1 MRPPSTSTPHWPAL
15 KGSALIGDQVV
26 QVRQA
31 GEKRRL
37 TPFGMMETL
46 HGVEL
51 AVDGVMRLIQH
62 GAHRWHLRVCEHR
75 IPASFFVLEP
85 VANALAMFFAH
96 RRGDAIG
103 KVAQTLAQGH
113 HPQTFALATP
123 VQQGV
128 ERGAQPSAHRGR
140 NADQFVRQLVERMT

>member
-1 MRPPSTSTPHWPAL
+1 MQVEHPVLCRDATALHFHPTLARIEGPAL
-15 KGSALIGDQVV
+15 IWDQVV

-37 TPFGMMETL
+37 TPSGMMETL
-46 HGVEL
+46 HGEEL

-75 IPASFFVLEP
+75 IPAGFFVLEP
-85 VANALAMFFAH
+85 VANALAVRFSH

-103 KVAQTLAQGH
+103 KVTQALAHCH
-113 HPQTFALATP
+113 HP
-123 VQQGV
+123 
-128 ERGAQPSAHRGR
+128 
-140 NADQFVRQLVERMT
+140 